1 MGKADSCKSPR
12 KAVRGQTSD
21 SGPEQRGPVPAQS
34 SEGGT
39 ALRGGLVVGKL
50 PTSLGGGGEKVDA
63 EELILCH
70 KLGRFR
76 KAREMAIVFLS

>member
-1 MGKADSCKSPR
+1 M
-12 KAVRGQTSD
+12 
-21 SGPEQRGPVPAQS
+21 PAQS

-50 PTSLGGGGEKVDA
+50 PTSLEGKGEKVDV
-63 EELILCH
+63 EELILCY

-76 KAREMAIVFLS
+76 KAREMAIVFLSQFSNLACSKCLSKLI